1 VTPVQRQGFSLMILL
16 PIMPE
21 YPYITNNA
29 APAIFILLKA
39 GIRIAENQTVA
50 MPRPVLVPS

>member
-1 VTPVQRQGFSLMILL
+1 MILL